1 MGTHLAIVVHV
12 VLRPLRRRLL
22 GDLAVLAQLAL
33 LDHLFLLDGLGAEA
47 PAAGVRVA
55 LHDAALD
62 LGDDAVVA
70 RRELDGGHLR
80 DGERDRLALGRHE
93 HDLLVERD
101 VRLVAEQAGDHELR
115 AVADG
120 VDRAVFDDDPLVA
133 REQGLEGADH
143 ASEVRLCGWSQAD

>member
-1 MGTHLAIVVHV
+1 MRISTHVAVVIHV

-22 GDLAVLAQLAL
+22 GDLAVLAQLTL

-62 LGDDAVVA
+62 LGDDTVVA

-80 DGERDRLALGRHE
+80 ERERDLSRLE
-93 HDLLVERD
+93 ERFFIK
-101 VRLVAEQAGDHELR
+101 LKIY
-115 AVADG
+115 
-120 VDRAVFDDDPLVA
+120 
-133 REQGLEGADH
+133 
-143 ASEVRLCGWSQAD
+143 